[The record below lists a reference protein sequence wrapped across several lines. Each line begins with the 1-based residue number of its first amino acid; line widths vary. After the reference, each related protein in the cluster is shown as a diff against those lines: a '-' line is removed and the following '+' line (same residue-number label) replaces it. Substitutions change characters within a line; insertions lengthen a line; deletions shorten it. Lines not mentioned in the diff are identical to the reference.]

1 MSVLVFLRYCC
12 HCVARGKPGQGRGTP
27 PSFGEI
33 SDRPPGPSLLYIC
46 DTAMEG
52 IVYKS
57 TGSWYVVRTADGVAW
72 NARIKGKLKID
83 DEISSTNP
91 VAVGDKV
98 YFEEEDE
105 TLRNAVISG
114 VAPRHNY
121 MVRVS
126 PHNPTQKHIIAANI
140 DMALL
145 VASIAEPRTATGFVD
160 RFLVT
165 AEAYHIPAVVVVNKI
180 DVLKPRHQSILEG
193 WKDIYGRAGYEL
205 YPVVATDKN
214 TLVAL
219 EKKLAGKVTLFSG
232 HSGVGKST
240 LINQLIPGLGVKT
253 NVISGWSGKGQHTT
267 TFAEMFGL
275 PDGGAIID
283 TPGVK
288 EFGLIDMERETL
300 SHYFPE
306 MRKVLNDCRFN
317 NCQHI
322 NEPGCA
328 VKRAVAD
335 GIIPGERYVNYVSI
349 LESIE
354 KKW

>member
-1 MSVLVFLRYCC
+1 
-12 HCVARGKPGQGRGTP
+12 
-27 PSFGEI
+27 
-33 SDRPPGPSLLYIC
+33 
-46 DTAMEG
+46 MEG

-57 TGSWYVVRTADGVAW
+57 TGSWYVVRTADGVTW

-83 DEISSTNP
+83 EEISSTNP

-98 YFEEEDE
+98 YFEVEDDA
-105 TLRNAVISG
+105 LKNGIISDIASRN
-114 VAPRHNY
+114 NY

-140 DMALL
+140 DLALL

-165 AEAYHIPAVVVVNKI
+165 AEAYHIPAIVVVNKI
-180 DVLKPRHQSILEG
+180 DALKPKHQAILDQ
-193 WKDIYGRAGYEL
+193 WKDIYSSAGYEL
-205 YPVVATDKN
+205 YPVVATDRS
-214 TLVAL
+214 TLSTL
-219 EKKLAGKVTLFSG
+219 EERLAGKVTLFSG

-240 LINQLIPGLGVKT
+240 LINQLIPGLGVRT

-267 TFAEMFGL
+267 TFAEMFNL
-275 PDGGAIID
+275 PGGGAIID

-288 EFGLIDMERETL
+288 EFGLIDMDRETL

-306 MRKVLNDCRFN
+306 MRKVLNGCKFN
-317 NCQHI
+317 NCQHM

-328 VKRAVAD
+328 VKQAVAD
-335 GIIPGERYVNYVSI
+335 GLIAEDRYVNYVSI